1 MHLKSLPFVHVA
13 LTAQSVLASGLDS
26 QSAKPPTVQVQ
37 NGSYYGVHLDTF
49 NQDLFLG
56 IPFAEPPL
64 RDLRFA
70 NPESLN
76 KTWSGA
82 LPATNY
88 AFVGYSSAINGVL
101 NREANVLTSKRNAS
115 GMVVIRL
122 DTNKGKQLL
131 ADPEKFGGKL
141 TT

>member
-1 MHLKSLPFVHVA
+1 MHLRPSLLVLHVA
-13 LTAQSVLASGLDS
+13 LTAKFVSASGPDG

-37 NGSYYGVHLDTF
+37 NGSYYGFHLDYF

-64 RDLRFA
+64 QDLRFA

-76 KTWSGA
+76 RAWSGA

-88 AFVGYSSAINGVL
+88 AFVGHFWAINGVPIEG
-101 NREANVLTSKRNAS
+101 R
-115 GMVVIRL
+115 RL
-122 DTNKGKQLL
+122 LISVQECIGYGSDQIGYQQR
-131 ADPEKFGGKL
+131 
-141 TT
+141 